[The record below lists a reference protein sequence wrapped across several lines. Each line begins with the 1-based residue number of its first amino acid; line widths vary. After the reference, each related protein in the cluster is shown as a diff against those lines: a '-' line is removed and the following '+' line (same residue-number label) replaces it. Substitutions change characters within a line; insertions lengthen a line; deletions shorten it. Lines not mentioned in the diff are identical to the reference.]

1 VSKRWPDKTVI
12 GLTGNIATG
21 KSVVR
26 RMLEHLGAFGIDA
39 DGLAHRAMSPGAPAY
54 KPIVEW
60 FGRWVLAP
68 SGQIDRGRLGRIVF
82 SEPEALAILEDI
94 THPIVVEVVDLLIRR
109 AKQPVVVI
117 EAIKLFES
125 GLAGACDAVWV
136 VDAPREARIERL
148 VSVRGLAERAAR
160 LRVDAQPPQEDK
172 IARAARVIDNNGTYL
187 NTYDQV
193 QRGLSGLIG
202 REQVEVE
209 AEPAAPAR
217 PAPRPEAAVAAKP
230 TGELVVQRAM
240 MHQAPEIAAFIR
252 QVHDRS
258 SDDESVRRAFGEKA
272 YMLARMGDST
282 VGLAGWQVENLITR
296 VDEFYVASNA
306 PLEDVAHSLL
316 DGIERAA
323 SDLQSEV
330 ALLFL
335 PGDAPDGLHR
345 VIQAAGYEDRTPS
358 DLRVPDW
365 RQAAEESAPPGSDM
379 LFKRLREDRILRPI

>member
-1 VSKRWPDKTVI
+1 VSERWPDKTVI

-54 KPIVEW
+54 KPVVEW

-82 SEPEALAILEDI
+82 SEPEALAILEGI
-94 THPIVVEVVDLLIRR
+94 THPIVLQVVDLLIRR
-109 AKQPVVVI
+109 AKQPVIVI

-125 GLAGACDAVWV
+125 GLAEECDAVWV
-136 VDAPREARIERL
+136 VDAPRAAQIDRL
-148 VSVRGLAERAAR
+148 IKVRGLSENAAR
-160 LRVDAQPPQEDK
+160 LRIDAQPPQDDK
-172 IARAARVIDNNGTYL
+172 IAQAARVVNNGGSYL
-187 NTYDQV
+187 KTYDQV
-193 QRGLSGLIG
+193 QRGLSDLTG
-202 REQVEVE
+202 RRQVE
-209 AEPAAPAR
+209 APA
-217 PAPRPEAAVAAKP
+217 PVRPEPEARAAAGAP

-240 MHQAPEIAAFIR
+240 MHHAPEIAAFIR
-252 QVHDRS
+252 RVRDES

-272 YMLARMGDST
+272 YMLARIGDST

-296 VDEFYVASNA
+296 VDEFYVAPGA
-306 PLEDVAHSLL
+306 PLEDVTNSLL

-335 PGDAPDGLHR
+335 PGDAPVGLHR
-345 VIQAAGYEDRTPS
+345 VIRAAGYENRTPG

-365 RQAAEESAPPGSDM
+365 RQAAEEAAPPGSDM